1 MGNKTLAEV
10 RALPVDSKF
19 QSVGLVTD
27 LKEKR
32 DKNDKPYWIISVMD
46 RSGGLEAK
54 VWGNSQWFDVKDGVK
69 KEIHDPAS
77 SPLVRSL

>member
-32 DKNDKPYWIISVMD
+32 DKNDKPYWTVPADWKPKSGAI
-46 RSGGLEAK
+46 RSGLT
-54 VWGNSQWFDVKDGVK
+54 
-69 KEIHDPAS
+69 
-77 SPLVRSL
+77 